1 MSKGDP
7 TRLKDRQTEYKAR
20 MTRFLDDPAGYREFI
35 HKRRRRD
42 RLEWGQNKPKLSTQ
56 PKSAAREPNLGL
68 LGTSQFDLNL
78 FREAQVQASM
88 KDEQDQFLGTGKL
101 QFIQLG
107 KHQYRVWYQAPY
119 HGTYPHLNNSTKLFI
134 CHLCLEVRNEA
145 SIQFIE
151 KYY

>member
-134 CHLCLEVRNEA
+134 CHLCLEVLNERK
-145 SIQFIE
+145 SI
-151 KYY
+151 Y